1 MVYYE
6 HTNVCTRCHLYS
18 LGKKKS
24 ESAEIRISRSD
35 SLEISEL
42 AENIAVSASLILT
55 HFLAKS

>member
-18 LGKKKS
+18 LGRKS